1 MALIRARL
9 TSIAVVIASS
19 FAVKQT
25 IVRGNTRMFSRLNF
39 TGIRIR
45 LWLLS
50 AVVAATSSL
59 AQPAYASGAGA
70 WTDTG
75 ALNIARSGYITNLLP
90 DGRVLIAGGMGG
102 GSSTEIYEPST
113 RSWTRAADM
122 TTPRSRSASVALAD
136 GRILVVGGR
145 NQGLSLNSAE
155 IFDPAS
161 QTWSLT
167 GNMATARDWLAVTRL
182 ADGRVLAAGGLDL
195 NSTRANPVLMSS
207 EIYDPATGLWSMSG
221 DMSTKRWGFT
231 ITTLSNGRVL
241 AAGGAN
247 AGTECEFSPTYD
259 LFDPATGLW
268 TNAGVMNVHRG
279 FYRSITAA
287 DGRVLFL
294 GGEIAA
300 HGKQCATTTA
310 SVEAFDPATNSFTT
324 LGSLVLDRSGQAV
337 ALLPGGQVLV
347 AGGGHFVSGRLT
359 AVADAEIY
367 DPVLGASAI
376 ASPMK
381 TARTAIL
388 GVTLR
393 DGSVL
398 VPGGVIP
405 GSQLTASSTFVP

>member
-1 MALIRARL
+1 MHSIRARL
-9 TSIAVVIASS
+9 TSNAIVPAAPC
-19 FAVKQT
+19 AVKQST
-25 IVRGNTRMFSRLNF
+25 ADANTRTF
-39 TGIRIR
+39 TGFDFTSTRIR

-50 AVVAATSSL
+50 LVVALTSSL
-59 AQPAYASGAGA
+59 VQPAYASGAGA

-75 ALNIARSGYITNLLP
+75 PLNIARSGYVMNLLP

-102 GSSTEIYEPST
+102 GSSTETYDPST
-113 RSWTRAADM
+113 RSWTRAVDM
-122 TTPRSRSASVALAD
+122 TTARSRSASVALAD

-145 NQGLSLNSAE
+145 NQGLSLSSAE

-161 QTWSLT
+161 QTWSVT
-167 GNMATARDWLAVTRL
+167 GSMATARDWLAVTRL

-207 EIYDPATGLWSMSG
+207 EIYDPATGLWSVSG

-231 ITTLSNGRVL
+231 ITTLSNGKVL

-268 TNAGVMNVHRG
+268 TNAGVMKVHRG

-300 HGKQCATTTA
+300 PGKQCATTTA

-347 AGGGHFVSGRLT
+347 AGGGRFVSGRLT
-359 AVADAEIY
+359 PIADAEIY
-367 DPVLGASAI
+367 DPVLGVATI
-376 ASPMK
+376 ASPMD
-381 TARTAIL
+381 TARTSIL
-388 GVTLR
+388 GVALR

-405 GSQLTASSTFVP
+405 GSQLIVSSIFVR